1 MKRFTAVAVGL
12 LVLAACQDS
21 TMPGTDGQGLEQP
34 NISITS
40 PDMSYGFVDGF
51 FSFMKPLVDNP
62 TILGTRLNTNLMPK
76 IELWQWDQLFIEPS
90 GTDHACVAKSGGTGP
105 MATFTPN
112 PNSDSTYYEYGWK
125 TSDQNLTTGTVYR
138 LCVKV
143 QLADG
148 PQVVGWRD
156 IRPDKTNDPNNPA
169 GTPYLF
175 QNGSNIPIKFWISG
189 KSLCYDASGNVID
202 CTIATFDA
210 NGGTAYCDDSQ
221 CGIYVPAGVIPSGGE
236 LATFVVKYVACPDS
250 STQTGTVNYLPDL
263 DIPQFPGCLEVTTY
277 ASYDF
282 SGGFGAGD
290 FEGITTAA
298 CRDVSLLGPQDE
310 RLLLHLESPDNPN
323 TIYALPTR
331 PFDLNCDPTNLVQ
344 APGADGSIGDWARYY
359 AARGAH
365 AFKRALPFVGTPE
378 LNAAHAG
385 FGGGTSL
392 TCGDAAVAGADGIS
406 QVTRCSS
413 PNLVADGGLSAA
425 PAIEPGTPVTFKM
438 VWALPSKIVA
448 RYRVTSLGPP
458 LTTTNWIDPV
468 SVASGGKLY
477 PAVKVTDE
485 CKPDADPYELP
496 DGSVHYETCGDPGD
510 APKPVEGARVW
521 FDVGGGSP
529 VYGYTNADGIAY
541 PSAGWTVPT
550 ASGLYTATASGLGI
564 GVDPT
569 LASVTLSPPPAVGTY
584 QDHVGNTAVLLQ
596 APKVKFE
603 ASVCSDYRSVLTT
616 PEVDPV
622 YTTKGSKQPIPI
634 NISGAGSTA
643 YLYTLTD
650 CYNTY
655 FALEVPATQ
664 DLQNSLRIVFVD
676 EQTYGGP
683 LPTGQFS
690 AVPVAGTLPAR
701 SDDMWMIRRATKKDT
716 KPVGT
721 WLLEDW
727 HVSNDCTGSS
737 KQSECGAYDVPINGE
752 PGQNLIPGS
761 DGLAV
766 HEVGGA
772 TVFEFARRFV
782 APVDPQDFP
791 VPAVGQSVKVGFYLV
806 LQMGSGAQGNTEW
819 PGFRLFQPFTITRK

>member
-1 MKRFTAVAVGL
+1 
-12 LVLAACQDS
+12 
-21 TMPGTDGQGLEQP
+21 MPGTDGPDIGQP
-34 NISITS
+34 NIAIST
-40 PDMSYGFVDGF
+40 PADYYGFVDGF
-51 FSFMKPLVDNP
+51 FSFLKPLVGDP
-62 TILGTRLNTNLMPK
+62 TVSGTTLNTNLMPT
-76 IELWQWDQLFIEPS
+76 IELWQKDQLYIEPS
-90 GTDHACVAKSGGTGP
+90 GTDHACVAKAGGTGP
-105 MATFTPN
+105 KATFTPH
-112 PNSDSTYYEYGWK
+112 PNTDLTYYEYGWK
-125 TSDQNLTTGTVYR
+125 TSDDNLTTGVEYR

-143 QLADG
+143 QLATG
-148 PQVVGWRD
+148 PQLVGWRD
-156 IRPDKTNDPNNPA
+156 IRPDKTNDPNSPP

-175 QNGSNIPIKFWISG
+175 QNDSNIPIKFWISG
-189 KSLCYDASGNVID
+189 KSLCYDKDGGVID

-210 NGGTAYCDDSQ
+210 NGGTAYCDDSK
-221 CGIYVPAGVIPSGGE
+221 CGIYVPEGVVSDPDVTKP
-236 LATFVVKYVACPDS
+236 LATFVVKYVACGTE
-250 STQTGTVNYLPDL
+250 STAGTVDYLKKL

-277 ASYDF
+277 ANYDV
-282 SGGFGAGD
+282 SVGFGAGD

-298 CRDVSLLGPQDE
+298 CRDMSLLGPQDE

-331 PFDLNCDPTNLVQ
+331 PFDLSCDPTNLVQ

-359 AARGAH
+359 AARGAQV
-365 AFKRALPFVGTPE
+365 FKQALPFVGTPE

-406 QVTRCSS
+406 QVISCSS
-413 PNLVADGGLSAA
+413 PNLVTGAA
-425 PAIEPGTPVTFKM
+425 AAVDPIPPGTPVTFKM

-448 RYRVTSLGPP
+448 RYKVTSLGPP
-458 LTTTNWIDPV
+458 ITTTNWIDPV
-468 SVASGGKLY
+468 SVASGGTLY

-485 CKPDADPYELP
+485 CKEDYSDPNLP
-496 DGSVHYETCGDPGD
+496 EDCEGDVQH
-510 APKPVEGARVW
+510 AVEGARVW
-521 FDVGGGSP
+521 FDVGGSSP

-541 PSAGWTVPT
+541 PSAGWPIPT
-550 ASGLYTATASGLGI
+550 ASGLYTATASGLGL

-569 LASVTLSPPPAVGTY
+569 LASVTLSPPPAAGTY
-584 QDHVGNTAVLLQ
+584 QDHIGNTAVMLQ

-616 PEVDPV
+616 PGVDPV
-622 YTTKGSKQPIPI
+622 YTNKQAIPI

-655 FALEVPATQ
+655 FALEVPAAQ

-676 EQTYGGP
+676 EETHGT
-683 LPTGQFS
+683 LPTSQFT
-690 AVPVAGTLPAR
+690 AVPIAGTLPAR
-701 SDDMWMIRRATKKDT
+701 SDDMWMIRRATKKDA
-716 KPVGT
+716 PAAVGT

-737 KQSECGAYDVPINGE
+737 KQSECGAYDVAVNGE

-772 TVFEFARRFV
+772 TVFEFARRFG

-819 PGFRLFQPFTITRK
+819 PGFRLFQPITITRK